1 MAKRESLILPQ
12 FLFSIVFMCNS
23 GPLPHGTIT
32 VFLGP
37 KSPMRLTLSQGYPGS
52 SFCFHYPKA
61 EQPLLCLVFACL
73 IGF

>member
-61 EQPLLCLVFACL
+61 EQPLLCLAFACL